1 MINVLGYSTIN
12 GLVSK
17 CDQSGLDH
25 ITMAG
30 RPVAGIQP
38 NPWFAL
44 HSHNPLTWSDQA
56 ASELLKSAIASV
68 SSCGGCK
75 KHAIDYVAANKPDF
89 STREKYH
96 EYVWTFHNA
105 VTARVYPLRKLF
117 TWDEYKQYWL
127 KWKSVDG
134 PRIGF
139 ITSCFEPFGG
149 TETFHETIVR
159 RFPGVVG
166 FASQLEIK
174 RDTSI
179 LGVPTGWGNEA
190 IESLVLNCDVVF
202 AWNIDWSHRR
212 RPKRLISIHHG
223 SFEDTDGIRLA
234 KQGDTIVCVN
244 NEVADYVREETGK
257 PVHWI
262 PNAVDPDRI
271 KPRNA
276 VETNGKKICLW
287 AHRFS
292 SDKRPQLAAEIA
304 KLLPDDWHMVLT
316 GHLGEPIEINDR
328 VTVLG
333 NQHPGDWLA
342 VASCFLST
350 SLFDGF
356 GLSMAEAIVA
366 GVPVVATP
374 VGIASRPGLAVTVP
388 IDASPEHWAAAIV
401 GSGDHVLPSRELFS
415 LDAFMAS
422 WEALTAQRKP

>member
-56 ASELLKSAIASV
+56 ASELLKSVIASV

-134 PRIGF
+134 LRIGF
-139 ITSCFEPFGG
+139 VTSCFEPFGG

-166 FASQLEIK
+166 FVSQLEIK
-174 RDTSI
+174 RDTSV
-179 LGVPTGWGNEA
+179 LGVPSGWGNEA

-212 RPKRLISIHHG
+212 RPKKLITIHHG
-223 SFEDTDGIRLA
+223 SPAATFDTDHAI
-234 KQGDTIVCVN
+234 QGDLVVTVSQDTAN
-244 NEVADYVREETGK
+244 YLRQFTSK
-257 PVHWI
+257 PIIHI

-271 KPRNA
+271 KPQGSFD
-276 VETNGKKICLW
+276 VNGKKICLW
-287 AHRFS
+287 SHRFVD
-292 SDKRPQLAAEIA
+292 DKGVKTALEIA
-304 KLLPDDWHMVLT
+304 KRLPDDWHMVMT
-316 GHLGEPIEINDR
+316 GHRGEPIELNDR
-328 VTVLG
+328 VTVLPPT
-333 NQHPGDWLA
+333 HPGTLLA

-388 IDASPEHWAAAIV
+388 IDASPGKWAEAIV

-422 WEALTAQRKP
+422 WLSVVKQ